1 MSQSKY
7 YSVNEDFSSEE
18 ILFDFINMAKNDL
31 EIFGKDL
38 LFDSNIWDITETNP
52 GKQNTRQNIIFS
64 NLECSKEF
72 NKFTIDNLIPLKEPF
87 LSFAKA
93 YLRYKQGME
102 PVKSLIPLIT
112 SMRLLEQ
119 ALIEMTQTAN
129 PVNITT
135 DVLNRAIAIGKEN
148 FTDAVVYRQGAFLQ
162 KVAQFISEKRI
173 SKIPIDWKNS
183 AKRPNDAQRVGKK
196 ADDRRNE
203 KMPSKRALEALPEIF
218 FKATEPKDIL
228 ITSIIAILL
237 GAPNRIGEV
246 LLLQEYCE
254 VIQKSSD
261 GKEQYGLSW
270 YPEKG
275 AEPMVK
281 WIIPSMVDV
290 VKKAI
295 NQIREQTKEA
305 RKVSKWYETNPKS
318 LYLVEELEYLR
329 LKKTITSKEAS
340 LILFGI
346 EDSRSIVSFYKTLGV
361 KYNIENIK
369 DDVYK
374 RGPRRRALVLFDD
387 FEKAIINLLPKD
399 FPYINKEKG
408 FKYSETL
415 LIQRLYEYNYQKSTF
430 LPVID
435 GFHIGFIN
443 DTLGG
448 REGIFKFSIFE
459 KFGYKEPDGSTI
471 KVTTHQFRHYLN
483 TLAQKGGASQL
494 DIAKW
499 SGRKEINQN
508 RAYDHVTADEMLLLV
523 KNAVGNEDMLMSQL
537 SNIEGIK
544 KKVVISRDEYA
555 QLKVRTAH
563 KTDFGVCI
571 HDFSMMPCQLHM
583 DCLNCTEQVCIKGDK
598 NSNERI
604 RQRKIEVEEALEI
617 AKKAQ
622 EEGHVGAHRWIKH
635 QSIELEKLKQLCDIF
650 DNDNVKDGTL
660 IQISDVPSISQSEQ
674 AQIRNKEII
683 GESSINLN
691 EMRELLEDL

>member
-52 GKQNTRQNIIFS
+52 GKQNTKQKIIFS
-64 NLECSKEF
+64 NLKCSKEF

-87 LSFAKA
+87 LSFTKA
-93 YLRYKQGME
+93 YLRYKQAME
-102 PVKSLIPLIT
+102 PVKSLVPLIA

-129 PVNITT
+129 PLNITT

-148 FTDAVVYRQGAFLQ
+148 FTDPVVYRQGAFLQ

-183 AKRPNDAQRVGKK
+183 AKRPNDALRVGKK

-203 KMPSKRALEALPEIF
+203 KMPSERALEALPEIF
-218 FKATEPKDIL
+218 LKATEPKDIL
-228 ITSIIAILL
+228 ITSIIAILF

-254 VIQKSSD
+254 VVQKGLD
-261 GKEQYGLSW
+261 GKEKYGLRW

-295 NQIREQTKEA
+295 NQIRELTKEA
-305 RKVSKWYETNPKS
+305 RKVAKWYEENPND
-318 LYLVEELEYLR
+318 LYIPEELKYMR
-329 LKKTITSKEAS
+329 NKTLLTTKDIS
-340 LILFGI
+340 LILFGK
-346 EDSRSIVSFYKTLGV
+346 ELKGV
-361 KYNIENIK
+361 ANLCKIYNIQYEIVNKKVIVGFK
-369 DDVYK
+369 
-374 RGPRRRALVLFDD
+374 AL
-387 FEKAIINLLPKD
+387 EKAILESLPKD

-415 LIQRLYEYNYQKSTF
+415 LIQRLNEYNYIKSTI
-430 LPVID
+430 LPSID
-435 GFHIGFIN
+435 NFNIGFIN
-443 DTLGG
+443 DALGS
-448 REGIFKFSIFE
+448 RQGISKSSIFE
-459 KFGYKEPDGSTI
+459 RFGFKESNGDPI

-499 SGRKEINQN
+499 SGRKEVSQN
-508 RAYDHVTADEMLLLV
+508 RAYDHVSANEMLLLV
-523 KNAVGNEDMLMSQL
+523 QKAVGNEEMLMSQL
-537 SNIEGIK
+537 NNIEGIK
-544 KKVVISRDEYA
+544 KKVVISRDEYV

-622 EEGHVGAHRWIKH
+622 QEGHVGANRWIKH

-660 IQISDVPSISQSEQ
+660 IQISDAPSISQSEQ
-674 AQIRNKEII
+674 AQIRNKEIV
-683 GESSINLN
+683 GESSINLD

>member
-52 GKQNTRQNIIFS
+52 GTQNTKQKIIFS
-64 NLECSKEF
+64 NLKCSKEF

-87 LSFAKA
+87 LSFTKA
-93 YLRYKQGME
+93 YLRYKQAME
-102 PVKSLIPLIT
+102 PVKSLVPLIA

-129 PVNITT
+129 PLNITT

-148 FTDAVVYRQGAFLQ
+148 FTDPVVYRQGAFLQ

-183 AKRPNDAQRVGKK
+183 AKRPNDALRVGKK

-203 KMPSKRALEALPEIF
+203 KMPSERALEALPEIF
-218 FKATEPKDIL
+218 LKATEPKDIL
-228 ITSIIAILL
+228 ITSIIAILF

-254 VIQKSSD
+254 VVQKGLD
-261 GKEQYGLSW
+261 GKEKYGLRW

-295 NQIREQTKEA
+295 NQIRELTKEA
-305 RKVSKWYETNPKS
+305 RKVAKWYEENPND
-318 LYLVEELEYLR
+318 LYIPEELKYMR
-329 LKKTITSKEAS
+329 NKTLLTTKDIC
-340 LILFGI
+340 LILFGK
-346 EDSRSIVSFYKTLGV
+346 ELKGVANLYKI
-361 KYNIENIK
+361 YNIPYEIVNKKIIVDFK
-369 DDVYK
+369 
-374 RGPRRRALVLFDD
+374 AL
-387 FEKAIINLLPKD
+387 EKAILESLPKD

-415 LIQRLYEYNYQKSTF
+415 LIQRLNEYNYIKSTI
-430 LPVID
+430 LPSID
-435 GFHIGFIN
+435 NFNIGFIN
-443 DTLGG
+443 DALGS
-448 REGIFKFSIFE
+448 RQGISKSSIFE
-459 KFGYKEPDGSTI
+459 RFGFKESNGDPI

-499 SGRKEINQN
+499 SGRKEVSQN
-508 RAYDHVTADEMLLLV
+508 RAYDHVSANEMLLLV
-523 KNAVGNEDMLMSQL
+523 QKAVGNEEMLMSQL
-537 SNIEGIK
+537 NNIEGIK
-544 KKVVISRDEYA
+544 KKVVISRDEYV

-622 EEGHVGAHRWIKH
+622 QEGHVGANRWIKH

-660 IQISDVPSISQSEQ
+660 IQISDAPSISQSEQ
-674 AQIRNKEII
+674 AQIRNKEIV
-683 GESSINLN
+683 GESSINLD

>member
-52 GKQNTRQNIIFS
+52 GKQNTKQKIIFS
-64 NLECSKEF
+64 NLKCSKEF

-87 LSFAKA
+87 LSFTKA
-93 YLRYKQGME
+93 YLRYKQAME
-102 PVKSLIPLIT
+102 PVKSLVPLIA

-129 PVNITT
+129 PLNITT

-148 FTDAVVYRQGAFLQ
+148 FTDPVVYRQGAFLQ

-183 AKRPNDAQRVGKK
+183 AKRPNDALRVGKK

-203 KMPSKRALEALPEIF
+203 KMPSERALEALPEIF
-218 FKATEPKDIL
+218 LKATEPKDIL
-228 ITSIIAILL
+228 ITSIIAILF

-254 VIQKSSD
+254 VVQKGLD
-261 GKEQYGLSW
+261 GKEKYGLRW

-295 NQIREQTKEA
+295 NQIRELTKEA
-305 RKVSKWYETNPKS
+305 RKVAKWYEENPND
-318 LYLVEELEYLR
+318 LYIPEELKYMR
-329 LKKTITSKEAS
+329 NKTLLTTKDIS
-340 LILFGI
+340 LILFGK
-346 EDSRSIVSFYKTLGV
+346 ELKGV
-361 KYNIENIK
+361 ANLCKIYNIQYEIVNKKVIVGFK
-369 DDVYK
+369 
-374 RGPRRRALVLFDD
+374 AL
-387 FEKAIINLLPKD
+387 EKAILESLPKD

-415 LIQRLYEYNYQKSTF
+415 LIQRLNEYNYIKSTI
-430 LPVID
+430 LPSID
-435 GFHIGFIN
+435 NFNIGFIN
-443 DTLGG
+443 DALGS
-448 REGIFKFSIFE
+448 RQGISKSSIFE
-459 KFGYKEPDGSTI
+459 RFGFKESNGDPI

-499 SGRKEINQN
+499 SGRKEVSQN
-508 RAYDHVTADEMLLLV
+508 RAYDHVSANEMLLLV
-523 KNAVGNEDMLMSQL
+523 QKAVGNEEMLMSQL
-537 SNIEGIK
+537 NNIEGIK

-583 DCLNCTEQVCIKGDK
+583 DCLNCTEQ
-598 NSNERI
+598 
-604 RQRKIEVEEALEI
+604 ALES

-622 EEGHVGAHRWIKH
+622 QEGHVGANRWIKH

-660 IQISDVPSISQSEQ
+660 IQISDAPSISQSEQ
-674 AQIRNKEII
+674 AQIRNKEIV
-683 GESSINLN
+683 GESSINLD

>member
-52 GKQNTRQNIIFS
+52 GTQNTKQKIIFS
-64 NLECSKEF
+64 NLKCSKEF

-87 LSFAKA
+87 LSFTKA
-93 YLRYKQGME
+93 YLRYKQAME
-102 PVKSLIPLIT
+102 PVKSLVPLIA

-129 PVNITT
+129 PLNITT

-148 FTDAVVYRQGAFLQ
+148 FTDPVVYRQGAFLQ

-183 AKRPNDAQRVGKK
+183 AKRPNDALRVGKK

-203 KMPSKRALEALPEIF
+203 KMPSERALEALPEIF
-218 FKATEPKDIL
+218 LKATEPKDIL
-228 ITSIIAILL
+228 ITSIIAILF

-254 VIQKSSD
+254 VVQKGLD
-261 GKEQYGLSW
+261 GKEKYGLRW

-295 NQIREQTKEA
+295 NQIRELTKEA
-305 RKVSKWYETNPKS
+305 RKVAKWYEENPND
-318 LYLVEELEYLR
+318 LYIPEELKYMR
-329 LKKTITSKEAS
+329 NKTLLTTKDIS
-340 LILFGI
+340 LILFGK
-346 EDSRSIVSFYKTLGV
+346 ELKGVANLYKI
-361 KYNIENIK
+361 YNIPYEIVNKKIIVDFK
-369 DDVYK
+369 
-374 RGPRRRALVLFDD
+374 AL
-387 FEKAIINLLPKD
+387 EKAILESLPKD

-415 LIQRLYEYNYQKSTF
+415 LIQRLNEYNYIKSTI
-430 LPVID
+430 LPSID
-435 GFHIGFIN
+435 NFNIGFIN
-443 DTLGG
+443 DALGS
-448 REGIFKFSIFE
+448 RQGISKSSIFE
-459 KFGYKEPDGSTI
+459 RFGFKESNGDPI

-499 SGRKEINQN
+499 SGRKEVSQN
-508 RAYDHVTADEMLLLV
+508 RAYDHVSANEMLLLV
-523 KNAVGNEDMLMSQL
+523 QKAVGNEEMLMSQL
-537 SNIEGIK
+537 NNIEGIK

-622 EEGHVGAHRWIKH
+622 QEGHVGANRWIKH

-660 IQISDVPSISQSEQ
+660 IQISDAPSISQSEQ
-674 AQIRNKEII
+674 AQIRNKEIV
-683 GESSINLN
+683 GESSINLD

>member
-18 ILFDFINMAKNDL
+18 VLFDFINMAKNDL

-64 NLECSKEF
+64 NLECSKKF
-72 NKFTIDNLIPLKEPF
+72 NKFTIDNLTPLKEPF
-87 LSFAKA
+87 LSFTKA

-228 ITSIIAILL
+228 ITSIIAILF
-237 GAPNRIGEV
+237 GSPNRIGEV

-261 GKEQYGLSW
+261 GKEQYGLRW

-369 DDVYK
+369 DDGYK

-387 FEKAIINLLPKD
+387 FEKAIINLLPKN

-415 LIQRLYEYNYQKSTF
+415 LIQRLNEYNYQKST
-430 LPVID
+430 LIPSID
-435 GFHIGFIN
+435 YFSIGFIN
-443 DTLGG
+443 DALGG
-448 REGIFKFSIFE
+448 RKGIFKFSIFE
-459 KFGYKEPDGSTI
+459 KFGYKEPDGSPI

-483 TLAQKGGASQL
+483 TLAQKGGVSQL

-523 KNAVGNEDMLMSQL
+523 QNAVGNEDMLMSQL

-544 KKVVISRDEYA
+544 KKVVISRDEYT

-660 IQISDVPSISQSEQ
+660 IQISDAPSISQSEQ
-674 AQIRNKEII
+674 AQIRNKEIV
-683 GESSINLN
+683 GESSINLD

>member
-52 GKQNTRQNIIFS
+52 GTQNTKQKIIFS
-64 NLECSKEF
+64 NLKCSKEF

-87 LSFAKA
+87 LSFTKA
-93 YLRYKQGME
+93 YLRYKQAME
-102 PVKSLIPLIT
+102 PVKSLVPLIA

-129 PVNITT
+129 PLNITT

-148 FTDAVVYRQGAFLQ
+148 FTDPVVYRQGAFLQ

-183 AKRPNDAQRVGKK
+183 AKRPNDALRVGKK

-203 KMPSKRALEALPEIF
+203 KMPSERALEALPEIF
-218 FKATEPKDIL
+218 LKATEPKDIL
-228 ITSIIAILL
+228 ITSIIAILF

-254 VIQKSSD
+254 VVQKGLD
-261 GKEQYGLSW
+261 GKEKYGLRW

-295 NQIREQTKEA
+295 NQIRELTKEA
-305 RKVSKWYETNPKS
+305 RKVAKWYEENPND
-318 LYLVEELEYLR
+318 LYIPEELNYIR
-329 LKKTITSKEAS
+329 NKTLLTTKDIS
-340 LILFGI
+340 LILFGK
-346 EDSRSIVSFYKTLGV
+346 ELKGV
-361 KYNIENIK
+361 ANLCKIYNIQYEIVNKKVIVGFK
-369 DDVYK
+369 
-374 RGPRRRALVLFDD
+374 AL
-387 FEKAIINLLPKD
+387 EKAILESLPKD

-415 LIQRLYEYNYQKSTF
+415 LIQRLNEYNYIKSTI
-430 LPVID
+430 LPSID
-435 GFHIGFIN
+435 NFNIGFIN
-443 DTLGG
+443 DALGS
-448 REGIFKFSIFE
+448 RQGISKSSIFE
-459 KFGYKEPDGSTI
+459 RFGFKESNGDPI

-499 SGRKEINQN
+499 SGRKEVSQN
-508 RAYDHVTADEMLLLV
+508 RAYDHVSANEMLLLV
-523 KNAVGNEDMLMSQL
+523 QKAVGNEEMLMSQL
-537 SNIEGIK
+537 NNIEGIK

-622 EEGHVGAHRWIKH
+622 QEGHVGANRWIKH

-660 IQISDVPSISQSEQ
+660 IQISDAPSISQSEQ
-674 AQIRNKEII
+674 AQIRNKEIV
-683 GESSINLN
+683 GESSINLD

>member
-52 GKQNTRQNIIFS
+52 GTQNTKQKIIFS
-64 NLECSKEF
+64 NLKCSKEF

-87 LSFAKA
+87 LSFTKA
-93 YLRYKQGME
+93 YLRYKQAME
-102 PVKSLIPLIT
+102 PVKSLVPLIA

-129 PVNITT
+129 PLNITT

-148 FTDAVVYRQGAFLQ
+148 FTDPVVYRQGAFLQ

-183 AKRPNDAQRVGKK
+183 AKRPNDALRVGKK

-203 KMPSKRALEALPEIF
+203 KMPSERALEALPEIF
-218 FKATEPKDIL
+218 LKATEPKDIL
-228 ITSIIAILL
+228 ITSIIAILF

-254 VIQKSSD
+254 VVQKGLD
-261 GKEQYGLSW
+261 GKEKYGLRW

-295 NQIREQTKEA
+295 NQIRELTKEA
-305 RKVSKWYETNPKS
+305 RKDAKWYEENPND
-318 LYLVEELEYLR
+318 LYIPEELKYMR
-329 LKKTITSKEAS
+329 NKTLLTTKDIS
-340 LILFGI
+340 LILFGK
-346 EDSRSIVSFYKTLGV
+346 ELKGV
-361 KYNIENIK
+361 ANLCKIYNIQYEIVNKKVIVGFK
-369 DDVYK
+369 
-374 RGPRRRALVLFDD
+374 AL
-387 FEKAIINLLPKD
+387 EKAILESLPKD

-415 LIQRLYEYNYQKSTF
+415 LIQRLNEYNYIKSTI
-430 LPVID
+430 LPSID
-435 GFHIGFIN
+435 NFNIGFIN
-443 DTLGG
+443 DALGS
-448 REGIFKFSIFE
+448 RQGISKSSIFE
-459 KFGYKEPDGSTI
+459 RFGFKESNGDPI

-499 SGRKEINQN
+499 SGRKEVSQN
-508 RAYDHVTADEMLLLV
+508 RAYDHVSANEMLLLV
-523 KNAVGNEDMLMSQL
+523 QKAVGNEEMLMSQL
-537 SNIEGIK
+537 NNIEGIK

-622 EEGHVGAHRWIKH
+622 QEGHVGANRWIKH

-660 IQISDVPSISQSEQ
+660 IQISDAPSLSQSEQ
-674 AQIRNKEII
+674 AQIRNKEIV
-683 GESSINLN
+683 GESSINLD

>member
-18 ILFDFINMAKNDL
+18 VLFDFINMAKNDL

-64 NLECSKEF
+64 NLECSKKF
-72 NKFTIDNLIPLKEPF
+72 NKFTIDNLTPLKEPF

-228 ITSIIAILL
+228 ITSIIAILF

-261 GKEQYGLSW
+261 GKEQYGLRW

-369 DDVYK
+369 DDGYK

-387 FEKAIINLLPKD
+387 FEKAIINLLPKN

-415 LIQRLYEYNYQKSTF
+415 LIQRLNEYNYQKST
-430 LPVID
+430 LIPSID
-435 GFHIGFIN
+435 YFSIGFIN
-443 DTLGG
+443 DALGG
-448 REGIFKFSIFE
+448 RKGIFKFSIFE
-459 KFGYKEPDGSTI
+459 KFGYKEPDGSPI

-483 TLAQKGGASQL
+483 TLAQKGGVSQL

-523 KNAVGNEDMLMSQL
+523 QNAVGNEDMLMSQL

-660 IQISDVPSISQSEQ
+660 IQISDAPSISQSEQ
-674 AQIRNKEII
+674 AQIRNKEIV
-683 GESSINLN
+683 GESSINLD

>member
-52 GKQNTRQNIIFS
+52 GKQNTKQKIIFS
-64 NLECSKEF
+64 NLKCSKEF

-87 LSFAKA
+87 LSFTKA
-93 YLRYKQGME
+93 YLRYKQAME
-102 PVKSLIPLIT
+102 PVKSLVPLIA

-129 PVNITT
+129 PLNITT

-148 FTDAVVYRQGAFLQ
+148 FTDPVVYRQGAFLQ

-183 AKRPNDAQRVGKK
+183 AKRPNDALRVGKK

-203 KMPSKRALEALPEIF
+203 KMPSERALEALPEIF
-218 FKATEPKDIL
+218 LKATEPKDIL
-228 ITSIIAILL
+228 ITSIIAILF

-254 VIQKSSD
+254 VVQKGLD
-261 GKEQYGLSW
+261 GKEKYGLRW

-295 NQIREQTKEA
+295 NQIRELTKEA
-305 RKVSKWYETNPKS
+305 RKVAKWYEENPND
-318 LYLVEELEYLR
+318 LYIPEELKYMR
-329 LKKTITSKEAS
+329 NKTLLTTKDIS
-340 LILFGI
+340 LILFGK
-346 EDSRSIVSFYKTLGV
+346 ELKGV
-361 KYNIENIK
+361 AKLCKIYNIQYEIVNKKVIVGFK
-369 DDVYK
+369 
-374 RGPRRRALVLFDD
+374 AL
-387 FEKAIINLLPKD
+387 EKAILESLPKD

-415 LIQRLYEYNYQKSTF
+415 LIQRLNEYNYIKSTI
-430 LPVID
+430 LPSID
-435 GFHIGFIN
+435 NFNIGFIN
-443 DTLGG
+443 DALGS
-448 REGIFKFSIFE
+448 RQGISKSSIFE
-459 KFGYKEPDGSTI
+459 RFGFKESNGDPI

-499 SGRKEINQN
+499 SGRKEVSQN
-508 RAYDHVTADEMLLLV
+508 RAYDHVSANEMLLLV
-523 KNAVGNEDMLMSQL
+523 QKAVGNEEMLMSQL
-537 SNIEGIK
+537 NNIEGIK

-622 EEGHVGAHRWIKH
+622 QEGHVGANRWIKH

-660 IQISDVPSISQSEQ
+660 IQISDAPSISQSEQ
-674 AQIRNKEII
+674 AQIRNKEIV
-683 GESSINLN
+683 GESSINLD

>member
-31 EIFGKDL
+31 EIFGKYL

-52 GKQNTRQNIIFS
+52 GKQNTKQKIIFS
-64 NLECSKEF
+64 NLECSKES
-72 NKFTIDNLIPLKEPF
+72 NKFTIDNMIPLKEPF
-87 LSFAKA
+87 LSFTKA
-93 YLRYKQGME
+93 YLRYKQAME
-102 PVKSLIPLIT
+102 PVKSFSPLIA

-119 ALIEMTQTAN
+119 ALLEMTQTAN
-129 PVNITT
+129 PLNITT
-135 DVLNRAIAIGKEN
+135 DILNRAIALGKEN
-148 FTDAVVYRQGAFLQ
+148 FTEAVVYRQGAFLQ

-196 ADDRRNE
+196 ADDIRNE

-218 FKATEPKDIL
+218 LKATEPKDIL
-228 ITSIIAILL
+228 ITSIIAILF

-254 VIQKSSD
+254 VIQKGSD

-270 YPEKG
+270 YPQKG
-275 AEPMVK
+275 ATPMIK

-295 NQIREQTKEA
+295 NQIRELTKEA
-305 RKVSKWYETNPKS
+305 RKVAKWYEENPND
-318 LYLVEELEYLR
+318 LYIPEELNYIR
-329 LKKTITSKEAS
+329 NKTLLTTKDIS
-340 LILFGI
+340 LILFGK
-346 EDSRSIVSFYKTLGV
+346 ELKGVANLYKI
-361 KYNIENIK
+361 YNIPYEIVNKKIIVDFK
-369 DDVYK
+369 
-374 RGPRRRALVLFDD
+374 AL
-387 FEKAIINLLPKD
+387 EKAIIEALPKD

-415 LIQRLYEYNYQKSTF
+415 LIQRVNEYNYIKSTI
-430 LPVID
+430 LPSID
-435 GFHIGFIN
+435 DFTIGFIN
-443 DTLGG
+443 DALGS
-448 REGIFKFSIFE
+448 RKGIFKSSIFE
-459 KFGYKEPDGSTI
+459 RFGFKESNGDSI

-508 RAYDHVTADEMLLLV
+508 SSYDHVTANEMLLLV
-523 KNAVGNEDMLMSQL
+523 QNAVGNEDMLMSQL
-537 SNIEGIK
+537 RNIESIK

-622 EEGHVGAHRWIKH
+622 QEGHVGANRWIKH

-660 IQISDVPSISQSEQ
+660 IQISDAPSISQSEQ
-674 AQIRNKEII
+674 AQIRNKEIV
-683 GESSINLN
+683 GESSINLD

>member
-52 GKQNTRQNIIFS
+52 GTQNTKQKIIFS
-64 NLECSKEF
+64 NLKCSKEF

-87 LSFAKA
+87 LSFTKA
-93 YLRYKQGME
+93 YLRYKQAME
-102 PVKSLIPLIT
+102 PVKSLVPLIA

-129 PVNITT
+129 PLNITT

-148 FTDAVVYRQGAFLQ
+148 FTDPVVYRQGAFLQ

-183 AKRPNDAQRVGKK
+183 AKRPNDALRVGKK

-203 KMPSKRALEALPEIF
+203 KMPSERALEALPEIF
-218 FKATEPKDIL
+218 LKATEPKDIL
-228 ITSIIAILL
+228 ITSIIAILF

-254 VIQKSSD
+254 VVQKGLD
-261 GKEQYGLSW
+261 GKEKYGLRW

-295 NQIREQTKEA
+295 NQIRELTKEA
-305 RKVSKWYETNPKS
+305 RKVAKWYEENPND
-318 LYLVEELEYLR
+318 LYIPEELKYMR
-329 LKKTITSKEAS
+329 NKTLLTTKDIS
-340 LILFGI
+340 LILFGK
-346 EDSRSIVSFYKTLGV
+346 ELKGV
-361 KYNIENIK
+361 ANLCKIYNIQYEIVNKKVIVGFK
-369 DDVYK
+369 
-374 RGPRRRALVLFDD
+374 AL
-387 FEKAIINLLPKD
+387 EKAILESLPKD

-415 LIQRLYEYNYQKSTF
+415 LIQRLNEYNYIKSTI
-430 LPVID
+430 LPSID
-435 GFHIGFIN
+435 NFNIGFIN
-443 DTLGG
+443 DALGS
-448 REGIFKFSIFE
+448 RQGISKSSIFE
-459 KFGYKEPDGSTI
+459 RFGFKESNGDPI

-499 SGRKEINQN
+499 SGRKEVSQN
-508 RAYDHVTADEMLLLV
+508 RAYDHVSANEMLLLV
-523 KNAVGNEDMLMSQL
+523 QKAVGNEEMLMSQL
-537 SNIEGIK
+537 NNIEGIK

-622 EEGHVGAHRWIKH
+622 QEGHVGANRWIKH
-635 QSIELEKLKQLCDIF
+635 QSIELVKLKQLCDIF

-660 IQISDVPSISQSEQ
+660 IQISDAPSISQSEQ
-674 AQIRNKEII
+674 AQIRNKEIV
-683 GESSINLN
+683 GESSINLD

>member
-52 GKQNTRQNIIFS
+52 GTQNTKQKIIFS
-64 NLECSKEF
+64 NLKCSKEF

-87 LSFAKA
+87 LSFTKA
-93 YLRYKQGME
+93 YLRYKQAME
-102 PVKSLIPLIT
+102 PVKSLVPLIA

-129 PVNITT
+129 PLNITT

-148 FTDAVVYRQGAFLQ
+148 FTDPVVYRQGAFLQ

-183 AKRPNDAQRVGKK
+183 AKRPNDALRVGKK

-203 KMPSKRALEALPEIF
+203 KMPSERALEALPEIF
-218 FKATEPKDIL
+218 LKATEPKDIL
-228 ITSIIAILL
+228 ITSIIAILF

-254 VIQKSSD
+254 VVQKGLD
-261 GKEQYGLSW
+261 GKEKYGLRW

-295 NQIREQTKEA
+295 NQIRELTKEA
-305 RKVSKWYETNPKS
+305 RKVAKWYEENPND
-318 LYLVEELEYLR
+318 LYIPEELKYMR
-329 LKKTITSKEAS
+329 NKTLLTTKDIS
-340 LILFGI
+340 LILFGK
-346 EDSRSIVSFYKTLGV
+346 ELKGV
-361 KYNIENIK
+361 ANLCKIYNIQYEIVNKKVIVGFK
-369 DDVYK
+369 
-374 RGPRRRALVLFDD
+374 AL
-387 FEKAIINLLPKD
+387 EKAILESLPKD

-415 LIQRLYEYNYQKSTF
+415 LIQRLNEYNYIKSTI
-430 LPVID
+430 LPSID
-435 GFHIGFIN
+435 NFNIGFIN
-443 DTLGG
+443 DALGS
-448 REGIFKFSIFE
+448 RQGISKSSIFE
-459 KFGYKEPDGSTI
+459 RFGFKESNGDPI

-499 SGRKEINQN
+499 SGRKEVSQN
-508 RAYDHVTADEMLLLV
+508 RAYDHVSANEMLLLV
-523 KNAVGNEDMLMSQL
+523 QKAVGNEEMLMSQL
-537 SNIEGIK
+537 NNIEGIK

-622 EEGHVGAHRWIKH
+622 QEGHVGANRWIKH

-660 IQISDVPSISQSEQ
+660 IQISDAPSISQSEQ
-674 AQIRNKEII
+674 AQIRNKEIV
-683 GESSINLN
+683 GESSINLD

>member
-52 GKQNTRQNIIFS
+52 GTQNTKQKIIFS
-64 NLECSKEF
+64 NLKCSKEF

-87 LSFAKA
+87 LSFTKA
-93 YLRYKQGME
+93 YLRYKQAME
-102 PVKSLIPLIT
+102 PVKSLVPLIT

-129 PVNITT
+129 PLNITT

-148 FTDAVVYRQGAFLQ
+148 FTDPVVYRQGAFLQ

-183 AKRPNDAQRVGKK
+183 AKRPNDALRVGKK

-203 KMPSKRALEALPEIF
+203 KMPSERALEALPEIF
-218 FKATEPKDIL
+218 LKATEPKDIL
-228 ITSIIAILL
+228 ITSIIAILF

-254 VIQKSSD
+254 VVQKGLD
-261 GKEQYGLSW
+261 GKEKYGLRW

-295 NQIREQTKEA
+295 NQIRELTKEA
-305 RKVSKWYETNPKS
+305 RKVAKWYEENPND
-318 LYLVEELEYLR
+318 LYIPEELKYMR
-329 LKKTITSKEAS
+329 NKTLLTTKDIS
-340 LILFGI
+340 LILFGK
-346 EDSRSIVSFYKTLGV
+346 ELKGV
-361 KYNIENIK
+361 ANLCKIYNIQYEIVNKKVIVGFK
-369 DDVYK
+369 
-374 RGPRRRALVLFDD
+374 AL
-387 FEKAIINLLPKD
+387 EKAILESLPKD

-415 LIQRLYEYNYQKSTF
+415 LIQRLNEYNYIKSTI
-430 LPVID
+430 LPSID
-435 GFHIGFIN
+435 NFNIGFIN
-443 DTLGG
+443 DALGS
-448 REGIFKFSIFE
+448 RQGISKSSIFE
-459 KFGYKEPDGSTI
+459 RFGFKESNGDPI

-499 SGRKEINQN
+499 SGRKEVSQN
-508 RAYDHVTADEMLLLV
+508 RAYDHVSANEMLLLV
-523 KNAVGNEDMLMSQL
+523 QKAVGNEEMLMSQL
-537 SNIEGIK
+537 NNIEGIK

-622 EEGHVGAHRWIKH
+622 QEGHVGANRWIKH

-660 IQISDVPSISQSEQ
+660 IQISDAPSISQSEQ
-674 AQIRNKEII
+674 AQIRNKEIV
-683 GESSINLN
+683 GESSINLD